1 MHCPVCKTEMIIQ
14 ELHDVEVDHCFDCDG
29 IWLDSG
35 ELEMLLEEESTTDTL
50 ASTFR
55 KATFSEKQRS
65 CPVCRRPMEKV
76 HAGDDEHAVLLD
88 RCPKHGLWFD
98 AGELQQILHATEG
111 YRDSRLANLLK
122 EMFPQ

>member
-1 MHCPVCKTEMIIQ
+1 MLCPACKTEMIIQ
-14 ELHDVEVDHCFDCDG
+14 ELHDVEVDHCFECDG

-35 ELEMLLEEESTTDTL
+35 ELEMLLEEESSTDTL

-55 KATFSEKQRS
+55 TTTSSEKQRP
-65 CPVCRRPMEKV
+65 CPVCRKPMEKV

-98 AGELQQILHATEG
+98 EGELHQILDASDH
-111 YRDSRLANLLK
+111 YRDSQLATLLK
-122 EMFPQ
+122 EMFSQ